1 MEPQDPTGGAAP
13 RHLRRRRFWHPA
25 SSEAFPA
32 HPQAAMEVVESPPD
46 TRPAV
51 TAKISRQKTKRM
63 IALAAVI
70 LTCSAIT
77 VLLLALVLW
86 P

>member
-1 MEPQDPTGGAAP
+1 MEPSDVTGAAAA

-32 HPQAAMEVVESPPD
+32 HPQAEIVASSPD
-46 TRPAV
+46 ARPAV
-51 TAKISRQKTKRM
+51 TAKISRQKAKRM
-63 IALAAVI
+63 IALAAVV
-70 LTCSAIT
+70 LTCLAIT
-77 VLLLALVLW
+77 ALLLALIFW